1 MTLEAPP
8 DAQVCLENVK
18 SVSVVCQRA
27 DHFKSVIC
35 ERGIEFLTTEQGSV
49 QAEGL
54 WQVLDVSNPLVHG
67 PGEVVGVIQAA
78 QDDAGEVDGLGEV
91 AH

>member
-1 MTLEAPP
+1 M
-8 DAQVCLENVK
+8 
-18 SVSVVCQRA
+18 A
-27 DHFKSVIC
+27 DHLKSVIC
-35 ERGIEFLTTEQGSV
+35 KRGIVFLTAEQGSV

-67 PGEVVGVIQAA
+67 SREVVGVIQAA

-91 AH
+91 TH